1 MVVNQS
7 FRDFVARTS
16 HIYLHRESGGLY
28 ELGTK
33 TLLIPGSRSSVSLDA
48 GVPSG
53 VETQLGKFNPVKP
66 YVQSKE
72 GKDSVF
78 IRDVIFGSHG
88 PVYG

>member
-1 MVVNQS
+1 MAQ
-7 FRDFVARTS
+7 TS
-16 HIYLHRESGGLY
+16 HIYLHREWRGLY
-28 ELGTK
+28 EPGTK
-33 TLLIPGSRSSVSLDA
+33 TPLIPGSRSNVSLDA

-78 IRDVIFGSHG
+78 IRDVIFGSHDS
-88 PVYG
+88 VYG